1 MRPNGRRAAAGAP
14 PVQSESRLGLVV
26 ILAAVPLLEELVEEV
41 GVRLRLGVAARLDGV
56 DLGDEGVALGQLM
69 ALEAEY
75 VSGGTAEDS

>member
-1 MRPNGRRAAAGAP
+1 M
-14 PVQSESRLGLVV
+14 

-41 GVRLRLGVAARLDGV
+41 RVRLSLGVAARLDGV